1 MPLTWQ
7 HQNYQHGNYQCTIH
21 VVSQFETQWSVR
33 YLLPG
38 AGDHWAKKGKANNQL
53 LAMQMIDREIEQA
66 ELGRI
71 GA

>member
-7 HQNYQHGNYQCTIH
+7 YGNYECTIH
-21 VVSQFETQWSVR
+21 VVSQFETKWSVR

-38 AGDHWAKKGKANNQL
+38 AGDHWAKSGTAENQL
-53 LAMQMIDREIEQA
+53 LARQRIDREIERA
-66 ELGRI
+66 ELGYR